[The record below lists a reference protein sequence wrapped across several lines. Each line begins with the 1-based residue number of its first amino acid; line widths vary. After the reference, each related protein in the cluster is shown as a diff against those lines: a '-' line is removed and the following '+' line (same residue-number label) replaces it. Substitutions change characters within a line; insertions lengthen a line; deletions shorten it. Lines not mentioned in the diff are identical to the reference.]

1 MQPGN
6 HFKETEQQVDKQYL
20 MLRFKQVRLVVV
32 EQVWKEVCCS
42 GEDEQDAAETVGNR
56 VVFHTFPHQ

>member
-1 MQPGN
+1 MAHPWPM
-6 HFKETEQQVDKQYL
+6 K
-20 MLRFKQVRLVVV
+20 
-32 EQVWKEVCCS
+32 QVWKEVCCS